1 MPNIVALVDEEM
13 VPGFRLAGVG
23 ARPTGTAEE
32 LRRSAESLLADPGV
46 RLVLVDES
54 LFRQLSE
61 RLRRRL
67 EDSRSPVFIPVPAFR
82 ISKGAMQPEEYIARL
97 MQRAT
102 GYHIKIRR

>member
-1 MPNIVALVDEEM
+1 MPNVIALVDEEM

-23 ARPTGTAEE
+23 ARPTGTPEE
-32 LRRSAESLLADPGV
+32 LRRASEPLLGDPGV
-46 RLVLVDES
+46 RLVLLDES
-54 LFRQLSE
+54 LFRQLPE

-67 EDSRSPVFIPVPAFR
+67 EDSRSPVFIPIPAFR
-82 ISKGAMQPEEYIARL
+82 ISKGEMKPEEYITRL